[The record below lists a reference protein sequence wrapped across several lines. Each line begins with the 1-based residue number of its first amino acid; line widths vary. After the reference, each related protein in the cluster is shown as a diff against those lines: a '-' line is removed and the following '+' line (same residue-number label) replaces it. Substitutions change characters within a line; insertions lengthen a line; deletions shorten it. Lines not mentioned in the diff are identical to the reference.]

1 MVNVDDD
8 DDNDNDDDDDD
19 TAADDD
25 DDNVAEDGIGILRE
39 IMFVVNLLMVEVVIA

>member
-1 MVNVDDD
+1 MVHVDDD